1 MTWTPVSTCGDTLN
15 TNRTCCTIAFASPS
29 VRDFV
34 PRAPVRRPLTLRPPA
49 SIQIMLSP
57 MLRIC
62 SWTWLDA
69 PSPTATLQITAPT
82 PMMMP
87 SMVRTLRIL
96 LRAKARTATRSISPK
111 LSTRPSGLARPYQA
125 LGRVDFITEERPA
138 CRSNPHFNLVNRG
151 PGYAG
156 GSSADKEGHQGGAC
170 PPPWQLL
177 ELRHPSG

>member
-1 MTWTPVSTCGDTLN
+1 MTWTPVSTCGDTLK
-15 TNRTCCTIAFASPS
+15 TSVTCCTIAFASPS

-96 LRAKARTATRSISPK
+96 LRAKARTATRSNSPK
-111 LSTRPSGLARPYQA
+111 LSTRPPDSLGLAGARKRA
-125 LGRVDFITEERPA
+125 DLITEERLA
-138 CRSNPHFNLVNRG
+138 CRSNPHFNLVD
-151 PGYAG
+151 YAG
-156 GSSADKEGHQGGAC
+156 GRSTEGEDRGVLA
-170 PPPWQLL
+170 LD
-177 ELRHPSG
+177 

>member
-15 TNRTCCTIAFASPS
+15 TSGTCCAIAFASPS
-29 VRDFV
+29 VRDLV

-69 PSPTATLQITAPT
+69 PSPTATLQMTAPT

-96 LRAKARTATRSISPK
+96 LRASARTATRSSSPK
-111 LSTRPSGLARPYQA
+111 LST
-125 LGRVDFITEERPA
+125 
-138 CRSNPHFNLVNRG
+138 
-151 PGYAG
+151 
-156 GSSADKEGHQGGAC
+156 
-170 PPPWQLL
+170 
-177 ELRHPSG
+177 